1 MTTELE
7 LCPACDVGHLRP
19 VAKAGRRMPLK
30 QIPDLEIPADVAMP
44 TCDRCGAEILGDPEL
59 AALDAAMNAAYGQA
73 LSAKSEEA
81 IRELTG
87 AIPQRELE
95 RLIGVSAGYVSK
107 LKHAQAE
114 PRGPLTALL
123 MLLADDTRLIDRLR
137 DLWSMQRARLA
148 RPRSPEKSIEI
159 DLGASLGFLPLPAPR
174 GAGHFELIYGGLS
187 QERFLPE
194 PAAPGPGPD
203 AAPKDSMALLG

>member
-1 MTTELE
+1 MTNELE
-7 LCPACDVGHLRP
+7 LCPACDVGHLHP

-30 QIPDLEIPADVAMP
+30 QIPDLEIPPDVAMP

-59 AALDAAMNAAYGQA
+59 AALDTAMNGAYVQA

-81 IRELTG
+81 IRELAG

-137 DLWSMQRARLA
+137 GLWSMDRA
-148 RPRSPEKSIEI
+148 SPEKSTEI
-159 DLGASLGFLPLPAPR
+159 DLGAGFAILSQTAPR
-174 GAGHFELIYGGLS
+174 GAGQFELIYGGLS
-187 QERFLPE
+187 QGRFLPK
-194 PAAPGPGPD
+194 PIAPGPVVD

>member
-1 MTTELE
+1 MTNELE
-7 LCPACDVGHLRP
+7 LCPACDAGHLRP

-59 AALDAAMNAAYGQA
+59 AALGAAMNAAYVQA
-73 LSAKSEEA
+73 LSAKSEDA
-81 IRELTG
+81 IRELAG

-137 DLWSMQRARLA
+137 DLWSMRRARFPQ
-148 RPRSPEKSIEI
+148 PRSPEKSIEI
-159 DLGASLGFLPLPAPR
+159 DLGASLGFPSLPAPR
-174 GAGHFELIYGGLS
+174 GAVQFELIYGGLR
-187 QERFLPE
+187 QGRFPPER
-194 PAAPGPGPD
+194 AASGPRLD

>member
-1 MTTELE
+1 MTNELE

-59 AALDAAMNAAYGQA
+59 AALGAAMNAAYGQA
-73 LSAKSEEA
+73 LSAKSEDA
-81 IRELTG
+81 IRELAG
-87 AIPQRELE
+87 AIPQREME

-137 DLWSMQRARLA
+137 DLWSMRARPA
-148 RPRSPEKSIEI
+148 RRRSSEKSNEI
-159 DLGASLGFLPLPAPR
+159 DLGASFAITPVPAPR
-174 GAGHFELIYGGLS
+174 GAGQFELIYGGLS
-187 QERFLPE
+187 QGRFPPE

-203 AAPKDSMALLG
+203 AAPKDPMALLG

>member
-1 MTTELE
+1 MTNELE

-59 AALDAAMNAAYGQA
+59 AALGAAMNAAYGQA
-73 LSAKSEEA
+73 LSAKSEDA
-81 IRELTG
+81 IRELAG

-107 LKHAQAE
+107 LKNAQAE

-123 MLLADDTRLIDRLR
+123 MLLADDTRLVDRLR
-137 DLWSMQRARLA
+137 DLWSMRRTRLA
-148 RPRSPEKSIEI
+148 RPRSPEKRTEI
-159 DLGASLGFLPLPAPR
+159 DLGAFAMPAPR
-174 GAGHFELIYGGLS
+174 GAGRFELIYGGSS
-187 QERFLPE
+187 QERLSPK
-194 PAAPGPGPD
+194 PATGRGLD
-203 AAPKDSMALLG
+203 AAPQDPMALLA